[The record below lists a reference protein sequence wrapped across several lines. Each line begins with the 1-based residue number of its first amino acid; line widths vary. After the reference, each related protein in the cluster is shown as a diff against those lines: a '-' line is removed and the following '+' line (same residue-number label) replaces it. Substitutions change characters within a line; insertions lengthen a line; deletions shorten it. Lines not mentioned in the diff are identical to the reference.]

1 MGKILDLNKG
11 LKILSTTPHP
21 ARPEG
26 TLELW
31 DPFDLVFI
39 FSVFYYTNI
48 ENEFHLKILT
58 SGRLEDFMGFRCGI
72 VGLPNAG
79 KSTIFNSLTAARAEV
94 ASYRFCTIQPN
105 LGIVPVPDKRLEE
118 LARRIH
124 PKKVTPTTLEFFDIA
139 GLVKGA
145 SKGEGLGNQFL
156 DHIRNVDAIA
166 HTVRCFENSQVVH
179 DFGSL
184 DPVRDIEV
192 VNTELI
198 LADLQ
203 TLERRMAKAEKLHRV
218 GAKESW
224 LELEV
229 YRDVQAVLNSGQMA
243 RRLRVT
249 GEKKVVLED
258 LHLLTSK
265 PTFYIANVGQEEL
278 RGEGPHLKRMIDW
291 AERNGERVVVICG
304 DLEAE
309 IAELKEEEREEF
321 RRELGLEGSS
331 LERLIR
337 VGYEILDLVTFYT
350 TVHSDLRAWTVPKGT
365 PAPRAAGKIHS
376 DMERGFIRAEVISYD
391 HFIASGSEHQARER
405 GLVRSEGKEYQ
416 VQDGDI
422 IHFRFHV

>member
-1 MGKILDLNKG
+1 
-11 LKILSTTPHP
+11 
-21 ARPEG
+21 
-26 TLELW
+26 
-31 DPFDLVFI
+31 
-39 FSVFYYTNI
+39 
-48 ENEFHLKILT
+48 
-58 SGRLEDFMGFRCGI
+58 MGFRCGI
-72 VGLPNAG
+72 VGLPNVG
-79 KSTIFNSLTAARAEV
+79 KSTIFNSLTAAGAEV

-105 LGIVPVPDKRLEE
+105 LGIVPVPDRRLEE
-118 LARRIH
+118 LAKRIH

-166 HTVRCFENSQVVH
+166 HTIRCFENRNVAH

-184 DPVRDIEV
+184 NPVRDIEI

-203 TLERRMAKAEKLHRV
+203 TLEKRMAKVEKLHRV
-218 GAKESW
+218 GAKESI

-229 YRDVQAVLNSGQMA
+229 YHEVQATLDRGQIA
-243 RRLRVT
+243 GRLQFT
-249 GEKKVVLED
+249 GEKKTIFSD

-265 PTFYIANVGQEEL
+265 PVFYVANVDQE
-278 RGEGPHLKRMIDW
+278 LKGKGNYLKMMLDW
-291 AERNGERVVVICG
+291 AQKEGEKVVVICG

-309 IAELKEEEREEF
+309 ISELKEEEREEF
-321 RRELGLEGSS
+321 RKELGLEGSG

-350 TVHSDLRAWTVPKGT
+350 TVSAELRAWTVTRGTQAPK
-365 PAPRAAGKIHS
+365 AAGKIHS
-376 DMERGFIRAEVISYD
+376 DMERGFIRAETVSFD
-391 HFIASGSEHQARER
+391 DFIACGSEHLAKEK
-405 GLVRSEGKEYQ
+405 GLLRSEGKEYLIH
-416 VQDGDI
+416 DGDI